1 MPTFVELGF
10 AGFEPQ
16 IWQGVFL
23 PAGTPEPV
31 VAAMGRAVAEALRHP
46 DVARMIRDL
55 GFEPVGS
62 TSEAFAAMLR
72 HDAPIWRRI
81 VEETGLRLR

>member
-1 MPTFVELGF
+1 MGV

-46 DVARMIRDL
+46 DVARTIREL
-55 GFEPVGS
+55 GFEPIGS
-62 TSEAFAAMLR
+62 TPEAFAAMLR
-72 HDAPIWRRI
+72 QDAPVWRR
-81 VEETGLRLR
+81 VVDETGIRVR